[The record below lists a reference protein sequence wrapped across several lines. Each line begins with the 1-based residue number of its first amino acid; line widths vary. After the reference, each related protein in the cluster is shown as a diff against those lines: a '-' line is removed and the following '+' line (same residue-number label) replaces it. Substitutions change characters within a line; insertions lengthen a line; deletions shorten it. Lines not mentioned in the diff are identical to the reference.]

1 MFTGLIEHTG
11 RVSAVE
17 AGGMTRLQVEAAG
30 ISEHVRLGESV
41 AVNGVCLTVESAAR
55 SIVVFNAMQETLR
68 RTALGELEV
77 GSVVNLER
85 ALAVGDRLGGHI
97 VQGHV
102 DGVGRVAGV
111 RPEGDAEIWEFAAP
125 ESVLRYTV
133 EKGSICVDGISLTV
147 VGVEDGD
154 DEGSFT
160 VSVLPQTR
168 DATNLGHLSRGAG
181 VNLEADV
188 MGKYAERLLGP
199 RLSGAH
205 PEEGRS

>member
-11 RVSAVE
+11 RVSAVGT
-17 AGGMTRLQVEAAG
+17 GGMTRLEVEAPG
-30 ISEHVRLGESV
+30 IAEEARLGESI
-41 AVNGVCLTVESAAR
+41 AVNGVCLTVESAGEG
-55 SIVVFNAMQETLR
+55 VVHFNAMQETLR
-68 RTALGELEV
+68 RTALGDLEA

-85 ALAVGDRLGGHI
+85 ALALGDRLGGHF

-102 DGVGRVAGV
+102 DGVGRVLEV
-111 RPEGDAEIWEFAAP
+111 RPEGDAEIWSFSAP

-133 EKGSICVDGISLTV
+133 GKGSICVDGISLTV
-147 VGVEDGD
+147 VSVEDGE
-154 DEGSFT
+154 DEGRFT

-168 DATNLGHLSRGAG
+168 EATNLARLHGGAR

-205 PEEGRS
+205 SGEGRP

>member
-11 RVSAVE
+11 KVLAVE
-17 AGGMTRLQVEAAG
+17 TGGMTRLEVETPGLAEQV
-30 ISEHVRLGESV
+30 SLGESI
-41 AVNGVCLTVESAAR
+41 AVNGACLTVESAGEGVAH
-55 SIVVFNAMQETLR
+55 FNAMQETLR
-68 RTALGELEV
+68 RTALGDLEV

-85 ALAVGDRLGGHI
+85 ALALGERLGGHL

-102 DGVGRVAGV
+102 DGVGRVLEV
-111 RPEGDAEIWEFAAP
+111 RSEGDAEIWAFAAP
-125 ESVLRYTV
+125 GSVLRYTV

-147 VGVEDGD
+147 VSVEDGD
-154 DEGSFT
+154 DEGRFT

-168 DATNLGHLSRGAG
+168 EATNLGHLYGGAR

-199 RLSGAH
+199 RLSGAYSG
-205 PEEGRS
+205 EGRP